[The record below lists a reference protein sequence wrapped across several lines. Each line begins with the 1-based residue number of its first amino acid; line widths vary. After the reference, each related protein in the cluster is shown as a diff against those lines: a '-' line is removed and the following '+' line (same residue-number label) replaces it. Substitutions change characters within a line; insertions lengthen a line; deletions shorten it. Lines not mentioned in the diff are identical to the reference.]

1 MAFPYG
7 ECSLNVHASPAT
19 EVVTGFLASIPWEDT
34 NSSPPCREPACPS
47 PQTRLSRAPIP
58 VMAYSSTIQ
67 PNLPDLPPAPQGLC
81 MPSTLPWAPSLCSLH
96 RPVCSSP
103 TSVCTTI
110 SHHLGADPVK
120 PSLFPF
126 IWSPGPVTLS
136 TTTQARPALRTCV
149 WAAGVC
155 VHTGVCVQ
163 LDKRSPPREDRHR
176 AVSTVLSRMPAS
188 EDLMYTRR

>member
-1 MAFPYG
+1 MHALHPALGSFPM
-7 ECSLNVHASPAT
+7 
-19 EVVTGFLASIPWEDT
+19 
-34 NSSPPCREPACPS
+34 
-47 PQTRLSRAPIP
+47 Q
-58 VMAYSSTIQ
+58 
-67 PNLPDLPPAPQGLC
+67 
-81 MPSTLPWAPSLCSLH
+81 LH

-103 TSVCTTI
+103 TSVCTSI

-136 TTTQARPALRTCV
+136 TIAQARPALRTCV

-163 LDKRSPPREDRHR
+163 LDKRKTDTELSAQCSAGRQRQR
-176 AVSTVLSRMPAS
+176 AV
-188 EDLMYTRR
+188 